1 MRMWMVSPKVMCR
14 KHLLGE
20 HVEAHMFVGTLQK
33 GVSVEGYVD
42 GGLFD
47 SRYLKA
53 RHDELVE
60 EMTRRGYNHKSPL
73 PTSFDAEAFPGSID
87 IEFNLKD
94 LASRCVECRELQ
106 LLSTSEVMTN
116 ED

>member
-1 MRMWMVSPKVMCR
+1 MRMWMIDPKLMCR

-20 HVEAHMFVGTLQK
+20 HVEMHMFVGTLQK
-33 GVSVEGYVD
+33 GVSVEGYVN

-47 SRYLKA
+47 SRDLKT

-73 PTSFDAEAFPGSID
+73 PTTFDAEAYPGIID
-87 IEFNLKD
+87 IDYNLKD
-94 LASRCVECRELQ
+94 LATRCIECKELQ
-106 LLSTSEVMTN
+106 TLYTSEVMNN
-116 ED
+116 EN